1 MFRGRFPHSIDEKGR
16 LSIPARF
23 REVLARQQE
32 RALLLL
38 ELDNCI
44 TAFPHHVWQEI
55 EAKILEKGPLRREV
69 RDWLRAVYSSAT
81 ETDVDGAGR
90 ILIPQTSRES
100 VGLGREV
107 MIVGIGNSF
116 EIWARERWEHLL
128 RGTVGQ
134 REAIM
139 DKLAELM

>member
-1 MFRGRFPHSIDEKGR
+1 MFRGRFPHTIDDKGR

-32 RALLLL
+32 RGLLLI
-38 ELDNCI
+38 ELDNCLS
-44 TAFPHHVWQEI
+44 AFPQQVWQEI

-69 RDWLRAVYSSAT
+69 REWLRTVYSSAT
-81 ETDVDGAGR
+81 ETEVDGAGR
-90 ILIPQTSRES
+90 ILIPQAPRES

-116 EIWARERWEHLL
+116 EIWARDRWDHVL
-128 RGTVGQ
+128 RSAVGQ